1 MWAGPWGRAQVPL
14 WGMASKKRP
23 PPNARGGTGVQASPH
38 ESRPEGEDVPFSTG
52 QRQGADLRPT
62 ISPGPPR
69 APLFSSGL
77 HLPILFFHPLALKG
91 RL

>member
-1 MWAGPWGRAQVPL
+1 MGGAVGQGSGPAVGNGIQEA
-14 WGMASKKRP
+14 P